1 MPSTTALRS
10 YWHRR
15 PAGSPVLHAQ
25 LFGQTICHVNHTPI
39 TPQLWRNRRA
49 FDLLLQLINAERHT
63 VARTT
68 MTTQLWPDLD
78 DKSAANN
85 LRVSLHR
92 LRNILAAV
100 TSHSDTL
107 IHATPQYIVL
117 TLPTGSSVDA
127 LEFADTVH
135 RLRFTRDAHYALPL
149 LRRACDLYQG
159 SYLADQPPDD
169 WVFAL
174 REHYATA
181 FADMSLRL
189 GRILLDKHLHP
200 ELVER
205 MWQLLHHDPSSE
217 GAHQL
222 LMQSY
227 LATGNHD
234 MVRRVYQS
242 CQSMLWQHLG
252 LHPHQ
257 HTTAIYTQVS
267 TG

>member
-15 PAGSPVLHAQ
+15 PTTPPVLHIN
-25 LFGQTICHVNHTPI
+25 LFGHTTCLVNHTPI

-49 FDLLLQLINAERHT
+49 FDLLLHLLNAERHT
-63 VARTT
+63 LARTV
-68 MTTQLWPDLD
+68 MTSQLWPDLD

-92 LRNILAAV
+92 LRNILAEA
-100 TSHSDTL
+100 TPQSDTL
-107 IHATPQYIVL
+107 LVATPHYIML
-117 TLPTGSSVDA
+117 TIPTGSSVDA
-127 LEFADTVH
+127 LEFAETVQRI
-135 RLRFTRDAHYALPL
+135 RLTRDVHYALPL
-149 LRRACDLYQG
+149 LRRACDLYRG
-159 SYLADQPPDD
+159 NYLADQPPDD
-169 WVFAL
+169 WIFAV

-200 ELVER
+200 ELIER
-205 MWQLLHHDPSSE
+205 MWHLLHHDPSSE

-242 CQSMLWQHLG
+242 CQTMLWQHLG
-252 LHPHQ
+252 LHPHH

-267 TG
+267 SG